1 MGTAKCFIAASFFRR
16 NFMARKRIP
25 ACAGAAGLL
34 YYNKTRAHRQ
44 IPLPMEYCRKGA
56 PDAPR
61 PADTA
66 MSKCILVINPGSTS
80 TKIAVFRGAE
90 KVFDETLRHS
100 REELAPFHWVM
111 EQVDFRRAV
120 IERALAA
127 HDFDTAQLD
136 GICARGGQLP
146 PCESGTYLVEQRM
159 ADYMYTIKHAA
170 HASNLGCVLALE
182 LAQPL
187 HIPAF
192 ICDPVSVD
200 EMTEEARIT
209 GLPEI
214 RRTMLGHALNCR
226 AMARRCAEEVLHK
239 PLEDCRLIVLHLGG
253 GASARLFIGGKMVD
267 GVRDDEWMFAP
278 ERFGGASLQ
287 PVVRLCYS
295 GKYTEKEMTD
305 FIRGKG
311 GLVAYLGT
319 ADARE
324 VEKRIADGDAQAKLV
339 YDGMLYSAARAI
351 GGLAAAADGQVDRV
365 ILTGGIAHSK
375 YVAAYLTKKLSF
387 IAPLEIMP
395 GEFELEAL
403 AAGACRVLEGQERP
417 KHFALPD
424 AQA

>member
-1 MGTAKCFIAASFFRR
+1 M
-16 NFMARKRIP
+16 
-25 ACAGAAGLL
+25 
-34 YYNKTRAHRQ
+34 
-44 IPLPMEYCRKGA
+44 PLPTEYCRKGA

-159 ADYMYTIKHAA
+159 VDYMYTIKHAA

-253 GASARLFIGGKMVD
+253 GASARLPD
-267 GVRDDEWMFAP
+267 AEHRVRPLRRQRVPQD
-278 ERFGGASLQ
+278 R
-287 PVVRLCYS
+287 
-295 GKYTEKEMTD
+295 
-305 FIRGKG
+305 
-311 GLVAYLGT
+311 
-319 ADARE
+319 
-324 VEKRIADGDAQAKLV
+324 
-339 YDGMLYSAARAI
+339 
-351 GGLAAAADGQVDRV
+351 AAAD
-365 ILTGGIAHSK
+365 
-375 YVAAYLTKKLSF
+375 KL
-387 IAPLEIMP
+387 
-395 GEFELEAL
+395 G
-403 AAGACRVLEGQERP
+403 R
-417 KHFALPD
+417 HF
-424 AQA
+424 QFT